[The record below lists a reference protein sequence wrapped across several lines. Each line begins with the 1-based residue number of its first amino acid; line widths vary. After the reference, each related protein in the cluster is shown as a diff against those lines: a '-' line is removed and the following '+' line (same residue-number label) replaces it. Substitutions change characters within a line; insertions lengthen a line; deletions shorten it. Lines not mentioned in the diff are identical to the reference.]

1 MEILYRDDHFVAVNK
16 PAGLLVHRTS
26 VDRNE
31 SRFALQLV
39 RTLVGRRVFPV
50 HRLDKPTSGVLLF
63 SLSPV
68 GARRMQEAFVAGA
81 VAKTYLAVVRG
92 VPATDGVIDYPL
104 VDEHGRQAGKGEKEC
119 RVARDAVTS
128 YRLLA
133 SVELP
138 HAVGRYATSR
148 YSLVVLRP
156 VTGRRHQL
164 RRHLKHILHPIV
176 GDTTY
181 GEGRHN
187 RFFREVLE
195 CDRLLLAAVELSF
208 LHPVTGE
215 KVTITAPLDGTFA
228 SLLDTFQWQD
238 AVPERWNAWQPNGLK
253 AERFP
258 GPV

>member
-26 VDRNE
+26 VDRHE

-39 RTLVGRRVFPV
+39 RTLVGRHVFPV

-63 SLSPV
+63 SLSPK
-68 GARRMQEAFVAGA
+68 GARHMQEAFASGV

-92 VPATDGVIDYPL
+92 IPAPDGVVDYPL
-104 VDEHGRQAGKGEKEC
+104 AEERENLAGRGGKEYG
-119 RVARDAVTS
+119 VARRAVTS

-138 HAVGRYATSR
+138 HPVGRYATSR
-148 YSLVVLRP
+148 YSLVILRP

-164 RRHLKHILHPIV
+164 RRHLKHILHPII

-187 RFFREVLE
+187 RFFREAFGCE
-195 CDRLLLAAVELSF
+195 RLLLAAVELSF
-208 LHPVTGE
+208 LHPATGE
-215 KVTITAPLDGTFA
+215 EVTVSAPLDETFV
-228 SLLDTFQWQD
+228 SLLEKLQWRN
-238 AVPERWNAWQPNGLK
+238 AVPEHWLAGSFSRFQPALS
-253 AERFP
+253 P
-258 GPV
+258 G